1 MHQAVA
7 DRTSLDFLADKM
19 LLLAALLSIRM
30 FQDLSAE
37 AAYRLWKT
45 SSEILCAAEATKR
58 WHGLKPEPGVPVKVC
73 R

>member
-45 SSEILCAAEATKR
+45 FSEIL
-58 WHGLKPEPGVPVKVC
+58 
-73 R
+73 